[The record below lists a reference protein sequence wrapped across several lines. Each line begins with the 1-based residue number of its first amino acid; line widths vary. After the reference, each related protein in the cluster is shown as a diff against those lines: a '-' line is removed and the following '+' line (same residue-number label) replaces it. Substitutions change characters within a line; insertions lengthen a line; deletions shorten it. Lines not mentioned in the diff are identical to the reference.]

1 MDRVEGIGRKI
12 RSVAITAEGTAKYPE
27 RYVYFTKTADNGVQP
42 CQEAGNL
49 RFRYDSSFSYYT
61 LGDDTNGTYYFYL
74 NAGENTIRLETTLG
88 DLGDLLADAQTS
100 LTQLNTAYRRIL
112 MITGSS
118 PDLNRDYMLDTMV
131 PDALQIIRDESAN
144 LTQLEARFIEVFGKS
159 SSAQLSSLKSMML
172 ILEQMNS
179 DHTKIKSIFT
189 DFKDAIAAMGTWI
202 NDMSK
207 IRWSWITSSLLPRKN
222 WLRGCRVQLPIS
234 LKALFM
240 KFVPLSH
247 PLRRTT
253 IISVVLW
260 RRMDRNRW
268 RFGWKQA

>member
-1 MDRVEGIGRKI
+1 
-12 RSVAITAEGTAKYPE
+12 
-27 RYVYFTKTADNGVQP
+27 
-42 CQEAGNL
+42 
-49 RFRYDSSFSYYT
+49 
-61 LGDDTNGTYYFYL
+61 
-74 NAGENTIRLETTLG
+74 
-88 DLGDLLADAQTS
+88 
-100 LTQLNTAYRRIL
+100 

-207 IRWSWITSSLLPRKN
+207 NPLELDYIVITTEEKLAAGLPRATAN
-222 WLRGCRVQLPIS
+222 
-234 LKALFM
+234 
-240 KFVPLSH
+240 FVPLSH

-253 IISVVLW
+253 ITSVVLLH
-260 RRMDRNRW
+260 RMDRNRW